1 MEPEEKHAAR
11 LIKRHKIVP
20 PYNLE
25 ELVSLYA
32 EIEFLPFPK
41 DINADGISY
50 GLKKL
55 DKPKIY
61 INSSRPKVRQNFT
74 LAHELGH
81 VIIPW
86 HTGNI
91 VSHTDIKVI
100 GEESITESGNYD
112 DVDYEYRLIEN
123 EANRFAAEILIPSLW
138 LSDMIS
144 DLEVSRIDDFLE
156 EIIDKTRASK
166 DATLIKLFNVLPA
179 GYSCVQIDS
188 DGTITNSFIS
198 KDTQVRKP
206 IIGTEYYSEV
216 YPIYKE
222 KIDFSLGN
230 RHYILWTFDQ
240 FVSVPDETD
249 VRTWRE
255 ILKSILNDLDM
266 QSKMPSINAILPSAF
281 QTNKDKADSE
291 IISIIYHRYSNHKDL
306 KRFIE
311 HPLFDQYVIK
321 RFKELR
327 AKQK

>member
-11 LIKRHKIVP
+11 LLEKHQIFP

-61 INSSRPKVRQNFT
+61 INSLRPKVRQNFT

-91 VSHTDIKVI
+91 VSHTEIAVI
-100 GEESITESGNYD
+100 GEESIADSENYD
-112 DVDYEYRLIEN
+112 DIDYEYRLIEN
-123 EANRFAAEILIPSLW
+123 EANRFAAEILIPTFW
-138 LSDMIS
+138 LSNMIS
-144 DLEVSRIDDFLE
+144 GLEAFKIDSLIK
-156 EIIDKTRASK
+156 EIIDKSGASK
-166 DATLIKLFNVLPA
+166 DTTLIKLFNVLPS
-179 GYSCVQIDS
+179 GYVCAEIDS
-188 DGTITNSFIS
+188 NGIVVNDFIS
-198 KDTQVRKP
+198 KDTQVYKP
-206 IIGTEYYSEV
+206 RIGTNYNSEV
-216 YPIYKE
+216 YSIYKE
-222 KIDFSLGN
+222 KIDFSLDN
-230 RHYILWTFDQ
+230 RHYILWTFDK
-240 FVSVPDETD
+240 SIEVPIETD
-249 VRTWRE
+249 VRPWRE

-281 QTNKDKADSE
+281 QTNKDKTDSE

-311 HPLFDQYVIK
+311 HPLFDQYITK

-327 AKQK
+327 MK